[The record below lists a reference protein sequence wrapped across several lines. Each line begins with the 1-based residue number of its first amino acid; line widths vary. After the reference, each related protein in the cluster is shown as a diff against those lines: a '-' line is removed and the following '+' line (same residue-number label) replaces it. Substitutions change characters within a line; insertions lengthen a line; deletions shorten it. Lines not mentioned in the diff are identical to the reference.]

1 MKTIHIIAISAGIA
15 VVGAMIVF
23 GVQYAEQQA
32 QEQWMR
38 EAAKE
43 YVEKVE
49 RENAEILAER
59 EREKEAQQ
67 AIEPP
72 KPLPPAEQPKPSP
85 PAPQPEPEQ
94 PSCDPSY
101 PDVCIPPYPPDLD
114 CGEITHK
121 NFKVVGSDPHGFDR
135 DNDGIGCES

>member
-121 NFKVVGSDPHGFDR
+121 NFIVGSDPHGFDR